1 MTNTPSLT
9 KEPLPLPT
17 PNVIRIPARD
27 IPVQAAWDVVV
38 CGAGPAGCAAALA
51 ARRSGLSVLLL
62 EKQGQLGGRG
72 TAGLVSHWL
81 GGRTATGG
89 WVVGGIFREFSEEAA
104 ALGIALLPKLDANVK
119 YQPHGWIYGLVHG
132 VPFDPFA
139 MAVYL
144 DRKMAGAGVDV
155 LLDTRVVD
163 VVMEDGRITH
173 LLTANNGGLQAVAAR
188 AVIDATG
195 DADVAAKAGCP
206 TVLGRDDDHLMTP
219 ATLMFH
225 VDNVDQDTLSA
236 YIHDHNTPRFKEL
249 ILELR
254 EKGLWTFPYEIFISV
269 QMQEKGV
276 MMINTSRLVGVDG
289 TDPWSL
295 TQGLINGR
303 KETQQLLALMRA
315 HFPGFANAR
324 LKAVAPLLGVRETR
338 RIIGD
343 FVLSVENLV
352 SGKVFEDTIG
362 LSAYGWDLPDPKRP
376 SLQPMHGVRKAPYT
390 PIPFR
395 IMIPQTVTNL
405 VCPGR
410 AISVERDVLGPM
422 RVMAPCMAM
431 GEAAGIA
438 AAQVVREARSFSTVD
453 MQTLQKAL
461 RAVRAIIDINADQH
475 P

>member
-1 MTNTPSLT
+1 MINTPSLT

-17 PNVIRIPARD
+17 PNVIRVPARD

-104 ALGIALLPKLDANVK
+104 ALGIALLPKLDANLK
-119 YQPHGWIYGLVHG
+119 YQPHGWVYGLVHG

-144 DRKMAGAGVDV
+144 DRKMAEAGVDV

-163 VVMEDGRITH
+163 VVMKDGRITH
-173 LLTANNGGLQAVAAR
+173 LLTANNGGLQAIAAR

-225 VDNVDQDTLSA
+225 VANVDQDTLSA
-236 YIHDHNTPRFKEL
+236 YIHDNNTPRFKEL

-303 KETQQLLALMRA
+303 EETQQLLALMRA
-315 HFPGFANAR
+315 HFPGFAKAR

-343 FVLSVENLV
+343 FVLSVEDLV

-395 IMIPQTVTNL
+395 IMIPQAVPNL

-438 AAQVVREARSFSTVD
+438 AAQVVQLGTGFACVD
-453 MQTLQKAL
+453 AGAL
-461 RAVRAIIDINADQH
+461 RAELECRNVILEL
-475 P
+475 

>member
-1 MTNTPSLT
+1 MPTMPSRT
-9 KEPLPLPT
+9 KKQLPLPT
-17 PNVIRIPARD
+17 QNVIRIPAHD
-27 IPVQAAWDVVV
+27 IPVQSAWDVVV

-62 EKQGQLGGRG
+62 EKQGQLGGTG
-72 TAGLVSHWL
+72 TSGLVSHWL
-81 GGRTATGG
+81 GGRTATGE
-89 WVVGGIFREFSEEAA
+89 WMVGGIFREFSEEAA

-119 YQPHGWIYGLVHG
+119 YQPHGWVYGLVHG

-144 DRKMAGAGVDV
+144 DRKMAEAGVDV

-163 VVMEDGRITH
+163 VVIEDGRMTH

-206 TVLGRDDDHLMTP
+206 TVLGRDEDHLMTP

-225 VDNVDQDTLSA
+225 VDNVDQDILSA
-236 YIHDHNTPRFKEL
+236 YIHDNNTPRFKEL

-254 EKGLWTFPYEIFISV
+254 EKGLWKFPYEIFISV

-289 TDPWSL
+289 TDPVSL

-303 KETQQLLALMRA
+303 EETQQLLALMRA
-315 HFPGFANAR
+315 HFPGFAKAR

-338 RIIGD
+338 RLLNGGK
-343 FVLSVENLV
+343 SHEN
-352 SGKVFEDTIG
+352 
-362 LSAYGWDLPDPKRP
+362 Y
-376 SLQPMHGVRKAPYT
+376 
-390 PIPFR
+390 
-395 IMIPQTVTNL
+395 
-405 VCPGR
+405 
-410 AISVERDVLGPM
+410 
-422 RVMAPCMAM
+422 
-431 GEAAGIA
+431 
-438 AAQVVREARSFSTVD
+438 
-453 MQTLQKAL
+453 
-461 RAVRAIIDINADQH
+461 
-475 P
+475 